1 MQRLN
6 LPRPD
11 DWHLHLR
18 DGPLLAAVAPAS
30 AARFA
35 RALVMPNLEPP
46 VRTVAEAAAY
56 RERILGA
63 LGVPAG
69 EAGAFE
75 PWMALYLTPGLTAAE
90 LACAKDSGFVLG
102 VKYYPAGVT
111 TGAAYGVRRAEEI
124 YPVLEVMERL
134 DLPLQVHGEWPDPAC
149 DIDAREAVF
158 IERVLAPVLQR
169 FPGLRVVLEHVST
182 REGVMFVRDGPPRL
196 AATVTVHHL
205 LYNRN
210 SLFAGGRLRPHHY
223 CLPVLKA
230 EPHRQAILEVVAA
243 GHPRFFLGT
252 DSAPHPRA
260 TKESAA
266 GCAGIYSAPAA
277 LELYA
282 EVFEAAGC
290 LERLP
295 AFAAHYGA
303 DFYRL
308 PRNTGQLGQITL
320 KRESWTVPGRLPGGG
335 GEELVPLRAGEA
347 CCWRL
352 AEVAA

>member
-1 MQRLN
+1 MQYLN
-6 LPRPD
+6 FPRPD

-18 DGPLLAAVAPAS
+18 DGPLLAAVVPAS
-30 AARFA
+30 ATRFA

-46 VRTVAEAAAY
+46 VCTVAEAAAY
-56 RERILGA
+56 RGRIRDA
-63 LGVPAG
+63 LGTSAG
-69 EAGAFE
+69 GGGVFD
-75 PWMALYLTPGLTAAE
+75 PWMALYLTPKLTAAE
-90 LACAKDSGFVLG
+90 LTRAKNSGFVLG
-102 VKYYPAGVT
+102 VKYYPVGVT
-111 TGAAYGVRRAEEI
+111 TGAAYGVRQAEEI
-124 YPVLEVMERL
+124 YPVLEAMERL
-134 DLPLQVHGEWPDPAC
+134 DLPLQVHGEWPDPEC
-149 DIDAREAVF
+149 DIDAREVVF
-158 IERVLAPVLQR
+158 IERVLVPVLRR

-196 AATVTVHHL
+196 AATVTAHHL

-252 DSAPHPRA
+252 DSAPHSRVL
-260 TKESAA
+260 KESAA

-303 DFYRL
+303 DFYQL
-308 PRNTGQLGQITL
+308 PRNTGQLGQLTL
-320 KRESWTVPGRLPGGG
+320 KRENWTVPGHLPGGA

-352 AEVAA
+352 VEDAA